1 MEPLLP
7 ADTLYE
13 PMADRIRS
21 PGQRRQVLC
30 VFPRYTRSFGTLHHA
45 YPLIRGV
52 KAFMP
57 PQGILVIAAYL
68 PREWDIRFVDENI
81 APAADADYRWAEVV
95 FVSGMHVQRER
106 IRRINR
112 RAHAFGKLTVLGGA
126 SVSACPEW
134 YPEVDILHVGELGD
148 GTDRLVARL
157 RRSIARPE
165 EQEVYT
171 TTERLPLAQFP
182 LPAYHLIA
190 LNDYFLGSV
199 QFSSGCP
206 FRCEFCDIPELYG
219 RVPRLKTPTQVTRE
233 LDALLSRGNPGAI
246 YFVDD
251 NFIANSGA
259 AIELLKELA
268 RWQKERGYP
277 VQFACEATLN
287 LAQLPAALELMKEA
301 YFCTVFCG
309 IETPDEQALRS
320 IHKEQNLR
328 QPLLEA
334 ISTLNSYGLEVVSG
348 IIIGLD
354 SDTPDTGRRIGDFLQ
369 ASQVPMAT
377 VNMLHALPKTPL
389 WRRLEAAGRLVRE
402 PGRESNVEFLLPY
415 ETVAG
420 MWLKCIAAAYAPDA
434 IYSRF
439 EYQMRHT
446 FPNRKQ
452 LPPTRAR
459 VNSRNLWKGLRIL
472 GRIFWHVGLLSDY
485 RARFW
490 RMAVPALLRG
500 RVESVIHAAAVS
512 HHMILFARECARGEA
527 EKCFYF
533 ESSKEVEQVARPS
546 RPCAAPASEPGVV
559 ADVDAAY

>member
-1 MEPLLP
+1 MGEAETRPR
-7 ADTLYE
+7 
-13 PMADRIRS
+13 RI
-21 PGQRRQVLC
+21 LC

-57 PQGILVIAAYL
+57 PQGILIIAAYL
-68 PREWDIRFVDENI
+68 PREWQVRFVDENI
-81 APAADADYRWAEVV
+81 APATEADYRWADAV
-95 FVSGMHVQRER
+95 FISGMHVQRQH
-106 IRRINR
+106 IRKINK
-112 RAHAFGKLTVLGGA
+112 RAHASGKLTVLGGA
-126 SVSACPEW
+126 SVSACAEW
-134 YPEVDILHVGELGD
+134 YSDVDILHVGELGD
-148 GTDRLVARL
+148 ATDRLVARL
-157 RRSIARPE
+157 REDIARPA

-171 TTERLPLAQFP
+171 TVERLELTQFP
-182 LPAYHLIA
+182 LPAYHLLN

-219 RVPRLKTPTQVTRE
+219 RNPRLKTPRQVTQE
-233 LDALLSRGNPGAI
+233 LDVLLSRGNPGAV

-251 NFIANSGA
+251 NFIANPKA
-259 AIELLKELA
+259 AMELLAELV

-277 VQFACEATLN
+277 IQFACEATLN
-287 LAQLPAALELMKEA
+287 LAQMPAALELMREA

-309 IETPDEQALRS
+309 IETPNEKALLAINKS
-320 IHKEQNLR
+320 QNTR

-334 ISTLNSYGLEVVSG
+334 IRALNSYGLEVVSG

-354 SDTPDTGRRIGDFLQ
+354 TDTPETGRQVREFIQ
-369 ASQVPMAT
+369 AAGIPMAT

-389 WRRLEAAGRLVRE
+389 WRRLEAAGRIVRD
-402 PGRESNVEFLLPY
+402 PQRESNVEFLLPY

-420 MWLKCIAAAYAPDA
+420 MWLECITKAYTPDA

-439 EYQMRHT
+439 EYQMEHT
-446 FPNRKQ
+446 FPYRKE
-452 LPPTRAR
+452 PPASSAR
-459 VNSRNLWKGLRIL
+459 LNPRNVWKGLRIL
-472 GRIFWHVGLLSDY
+472 GRIFWHVGLRSDY

-490 RMAVPALLRG
+490 RVAFPALLKG
-500 RVESVIHAAAVS
+500 RIESLIHAAAVS

-533 ESSKEVEQVARPS
+533 EGTGQAEAAAAAASSALRTAARPEAL
-546 RPCAAPASEPGVV
+546 P
-559 ADVDAAY
+559 DMDAAY